1 MADFGAMLLPIYDQ
15 LGDTVTHTSAGGG
28 IAREVKALFTAP
40 GQNVLGG
47 DVFTTDYAVRYRTAA
62 LPGVVRGDTFLISG
76 TTYRAREDA
85 QPLLDGTEA
94 RVLLERP

>member
-1 MADFGAMLLPIYDQ
+1 MFSAADFASLYADCG
-15 LGDTVTHTSAGGG
+15 TVEAAHTPAGGG
-28 IAREVKALFTAP
+28 TATPVRVQFAAP
-40 GQNVLGG
+40 GDVVLGG
-47 DVFTTDYAVRYRTAA
+47 DALCVDYSVRYRVTS
-62 LPGVVRGDTFLISG
+62 LPSVRRGDTFVIAG